1 MVGDDERQRYAA
13 DSRLLGEIGAALV
26 SQNTRLSV
34 RLPAELAARALAAWH
49 RDEAGGVGPET
60 AHEQKTRS
68 HAADVALVGLAIEQ
82 SGTLLTGLVT
92 IELDA
97 IQVAAALMAHYERD
111 EASPIEQD

>member
-1 MVGDDERQRYAA
+1 LGVVGDDERQRYAA

-34 RLPAELAARALAAWH
+34 RLPAELAAQALAAWH
-49 RDEAGGVGPET
+49 RDETGDVGAET
-60 AHEQKTRS
+60 AYEQKMRS

-82 SGTLLTGLVT
+82 AGALQTGPVD
-92 IELDA
+92 IELNA

-111 EASPIEQD
+111 EATPI